1 MASTLYD
8 ERLTVPWWAWPVAF
22 GAAGMLAAELA
33 MGALYLRHWATF
45 LIAAA
50 LAAAGLFALGR
61 VRVRVRVE
69 EAGLVLRVDDACLP
83 MSAIASITPLDP
95 EGRRDLLGPA
105 GEPLAFV
112 IQRPWVPGGVRI
124 DLDDPA
130 DPTPYWYISTRR
142 PEALADALRS
152 ALP

>member
-8 ERLTVPWWAWPVAF
+8 ERLTVPWWAWPAAF
-22 GAAGMLAAELA
+22 ATAGMLAAELA
-33 MGALYLRHWATF
+33 MGAFYLRNWATF
-45 LIAAA
+45 VVAAA
-50 LAAAGLFALGR
+50 IAGAGLLALGR
-61 VRVRVRVE
+61 VRVRVQVE
-69 EAGLVLRVDDACLP
+69 ESGPVLRVDDTCLP
-83 MSAIASITPLDP
+83 ISAIAAVTALDP

-112 IQRPWVPGGVRI
+112 IQRPWVSGGVRI

-130 DPTPYWYISTRR
+130 DPTPYWYVSTRR
-142 PEALADALRS
+142 PEALAAALRS